1 MYNDIK
7 GFPIEVVHMMV
18 LNQRKQG
25 NIANVKVFQYKAN
38 MNYSGGGFDW
48 EKTDEGYDF
57 WNKIIFEK
65 NFNLFFNKYP
75 KKENKENMRYN
86 TRA

>member
-1 MYNDIK
+1 MINVKYLIYNDIK

-38 MNYSGGGFDW
+38 MNYSGG
-48 EKTDEGYDF
+48 
-57 WNKIIFEK
+57 
-65 NFNLFFNKYP
+65 
-75 KKENKENMRYN
+75 R
-86 TRA
+86 